1 MLESLG
7 KADKTLASKSDEVMF
22 SSGFYEMIGET
33 SRTIFVGVFC
43 LQTHALLNSQLSR
56 ALKTGGLFLSFYE
69 CISSFI

>member
-33 SRTIFVGVFC
+33 SRTIFVGVF
-43 LQTHALLNSQLSR
+43 LSPNSRASQLS
-56 ALKTGGLFLSFYE
+56 TE
-69 CISSFI
+69 SSS